1 MILRRDNVLVGQEL
15 EIIKPKDHHT
25 AEKSSRSFPPTGV
38 YLSVFIYL
46 FRSDDFPIHYWLFK
60 PNEMLV
66 IKPTKPKFHYLKV
79 KYSGRFSW

>member
-15 EIIKPKDHHT
+15 EIMKRKDHHT
-25 AEKSSRSFPPTGV
+25 TKKLPKLLSTGI

-60 PNEMLV
+60 PNETLV
-66 IKPTKPKFHYLKV
+66 IKPTKPKFQYLIV
-79 KYSGRFSW
+79 KYSRRFSW